1 MERASVLLARQL
13 PAVHKI
19 RGTEHPSMHRDLVA
33 ARFMEHW
40 LSFREEVLHALSL
53 TNLTNM
59 VSGDSS
65 EGDKYVVGNEL
76 SVSSRIINNICDPVM
91 RALAA
96 THLSDLRFADIH
108 TVVSNPSKIPDV
120 ILLSLSPSDATM
132 ILGVGEYKTW
142 WTVDLHSFPITGHND
157 QRGYLEPFVGKLSR
171 PPKTLFC
178 LSF

>member
-19 RGTEHPSMHRDLVA
+19 RGTENPVHRDLVA

-40 LSFREEVLHALSL
+40 LSFHEEVLHA
-53 TNLTNM
+53 
-59 VSGDSS
+59 
-65 EGDKYVVGNEL
+65 
-76 SVSSRIINNICDPVM
+76 
-91 RALAA
+91 
-96 THLSDLRFADIH
+96 
-108 TVVSNPSKIPDV
+108 
-120 ILLSLSPSDATM
+120 TM
-132 ILGVGEYKTW
+132 ILGAGEYKSW
-142 WTVDLHSFPITGHND
+142 WTVDLHSFPITGHSD